1 MPALTFKVTHDPA
14 RQTLLVWGLPHCAW
28 MLFEYG
34 HVPGSPDLRCT
45 DLASNINYHSII
57 TGASNP
63 SWKEVNAAWDVARDA
78 LMQLCVDPSRV
89 PTATHAPK
97 KRINGNVALVLAT
110 EDRIAKWGGFTGERE
125 HLPVLINQLNVADRK
140 LYDRRKRGLVV
151 L

>member
-1 MPALTFKVTHDPA
+1 MPLKVTHDPD
-14 RQTLLVWGLPHCAW
+14 RRSLLVWGLSHHAL

-34 HVPGSPDLRCT
+34 HVPGAADLRCT
-45 DLASNINYHSII
+45 ELAANISHHSIV

-63 SWKEVNAAWDVARDA
+63 SWKEVNEAWDVARDA
-78 LMQLCVDPSRV
+78 LMQLCVDPSCV

-97 KRINGNVALVLAT
+97 KRINSNVALVLAT
-110 EDRIAKWGGFTGERE
+110 EDRIAQWGGFTGERA
-125 HLPVLINQLNVADRK
+125 HLPVLINQLNAADRK